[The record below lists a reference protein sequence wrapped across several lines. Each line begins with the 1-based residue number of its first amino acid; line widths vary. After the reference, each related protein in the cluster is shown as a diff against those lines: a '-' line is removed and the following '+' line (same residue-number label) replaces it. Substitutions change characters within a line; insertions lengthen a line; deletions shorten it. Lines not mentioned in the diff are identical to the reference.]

1 MPVNPVLVLCR
12 LIDWTKMGCTP
23 SKKSAAFSQSA
34 KGDSSEVKSDVET
47 LIDEET
53 VNVNASLDKK
63 YVDDIKKDLSDNPE
77 MFVLNNMLM
86 AVMFFENYPRLVKS

>member
-1 MPVNPVLVLCR
+1 
-12 LIDWTKMGCTP
+12 MGCTP
-23 SKKSAAFSQSA
+23 SKKSAVFSQSA
-34 KGDSSEVKSDVET
+34 KSNGGEVKSDLET
-47 LIDEET
+47 LINEGT